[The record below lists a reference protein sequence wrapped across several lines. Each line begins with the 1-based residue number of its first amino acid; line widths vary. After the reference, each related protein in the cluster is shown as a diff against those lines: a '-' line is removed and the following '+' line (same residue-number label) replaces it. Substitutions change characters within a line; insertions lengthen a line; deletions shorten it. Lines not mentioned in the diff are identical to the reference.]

1 MLLPKTKEREYRFRL
16 ALRMGLPIFALVLA
30 LVSNT
35 LITTYESLQPS
46 FYIESILL
54 LAFSI
59 YFIFYLI
66 YNGFDKK
73 ITDEITKTFS
83 RDYLYKYLKKAIKK
97 EQDYTLILISV
108 DNLKDINNRYG
119 IKNGDKTLFEVAKY
133 IGEYLQ
139 SKNIYNFPMGHVKGG
154 DFIIGLSGKKT
165 QYITTLEL
173 LCLKSSEF
181 KVDDIEVK
189 ISGAITDTSF
199 SNELDYM
206 MENLFELK
214 EENKNQKLAHKN
226 SDIKPN
232 ELEIFI
238 IDAIKNRSLV
248 LMTQSVFEDGVSVI
262 RECFI
267 KLKMPDG
274 KIIHQKNYMK
284 VIDKLG
290 LMVDFDL
297 MVLEYVSELCA
308 DENSEIYAI
317 NISPTSLRNSAFL
330 TKVKTMLSSN
340 ESIQNRIMFILSEQ
354 EYYSQT
360 DKYNAILKTLRE
372 SGLLITIDRLGSL
385 HTSYLYLKDLDID
398 TVRFDSFLTKEM
410 KTRNYK
416 SIIEGFNLMAHAK
429 GVKTWIRMIE
439 SQDIKNEAQAIGIDY
454 LQGKHLSE
462 VEKNYED

>member
-1 MLLPKTKEREYRFRL
+1 MLLPETKEREYRFRL
-16 ALRMGLPIFALVLA
+16 ALRIGLPIFALVLA

-35 LITTYESLQPS
+35 LITTYESLQAT

-66 YNGFDKK
+66 YSGFDKK

-83 RDYLYKYLKKAIKK
+83 REYLYKYLKKAIKK

-108 DNLKDINNRYG
+108 DNLNDINSRYG
-119 IKNGDKTLFEVAKY
+119 IKNGDKTLYEVAKY

-139 SKNIYNFPMGHVKGG
+139 NKNIYNFPMGHIKGG
-154 DFIIGLSGKKT
+154 DFIIGLGGKKS
-165 QYITTLEL
+165 QYITMLEL

-189 ISGAITDTSF
+189 ISGAITDTTF

-206 MENLFELK
+206 VENLFDLQ

-226 SDIKPN
+226 SEIKPN
-232 ELEIFI
+232 ELEFFI
-238 IDAIKNRSLV
+238 INAIKDGSLA
-248 LMTQSVFEDGVSVI
+248 LISQSVFENGVSVI
-262 RECFI
+262 KECFV

-297 MVLEYVSELCA
+297 MVLEYIIEHYINK
-308 DENSEIYAI
+308 NSEIYAI
-317 NISPTSLRNSAFL
+317 NISPTSLRNGTFL
-330 TKVKTMLSSN
+330 AKVKTMLNDN
-340 ESIQNRIMFILSEQ
+340 ENIKNRIMFILSEQ

-360 DKYNAILKTLRE
+360 DKYNNILKTLRE
-372 SGLLITIDRLGSL
+372 SGLLIVIDRLGSL
-385 HTSYLYLKDLDID
+385 HTSYLYLKDLDINA
-398 TVRFDSFLTKEM
+398 VRFDSFLTKEM
-410 KTRNYK
+410 ESKNYK

-439 SQDIKNEAQAIGIDY
+439 SEDTKNEAKKIGIDY
-454 LQGKHLSE
+454 LQGKYLAE
-462 VEKNYED
+462 VEKIYEN

>member
-1 MLLPKTKEREYRFRL
+1 MLLPETKEREYRFRL

-35 LITTYESLQPS
+35 LITTYESLQLS
-46 FYIESILL
+46 FYFEAVLL

-66 YNGFDKK
+66 YSGFDKK

-83 RDYLYKYLKKAIKK
+83 REYLYKYLKKEIRK
-97 EQDYTLILISV
+97 EKEYTLILISV
-108 DNLKDINNRYG
+108 DNLNDINSRYG

-139 SKNIYNFPMGHVKGG
+139 NKNIYNFPMGHVKGG
-154 DFIIGLSGKKT
+154 DFIIGLSGKKS
-165 QYITTLEL
+165 QYVTTLEL

-189 ISGAITDTSF
+189 ISGAITDTTF
-199 SNELDYM
+199 SSELDYM
-206 MENLFELK
+206 IENLFELQ
-214 EENKNQKLAHKN
+214 EENKNQKLTHNN
-226 SDIKPN
+226 SEIKPN
-232 ELEIFI
+232 ELEFFI
-238 IDAIKNRSLV
+238 INAIKNKSFA
-248 LMTQSVFEDGVSVI
+248 LMTQTVFENNQSVI
-262 RECFI
+262 KECFV
-267 KLKMPDG
+267 KLKMLDG

-284 VIDKLG
+284 IIDKLG
-290 LMVDFDL
+290 LMIDFDL
-297 MVLEYVSELCA
+297 MVLEYVIKFCINESSEVH
-308 DENSEIYAI
+308 AI
-317 NISPTSLRNSAFL
+317 SISPTSLRNSTFL
-330 TKVKTMLSSN
+330 TKVKTMLN
-340 ESIQNRIMFILSEQ
+340 DNKNIQNKVMFILSEQ

-360 DKYNAILKTLRE
+360 QKYNTTLNMLRD
-372 SGLLITIDRLGSL
+372 SGLLIAIDRLGSL

-398 TVRFDSFLTKEM
+398 VVRFDIFLTKDM
-410 KTRNYK
+410 KTGNYK

-429 GVKTWIRMIE
+429 GIKTWLRMIE
-439 SQDIKNEAQAIGIDY
+439 SKDVKNEAQTIGIDY